1 MQKNNGFTLIE
12 VLAALIIV
20 ALGMLAVIR
29 AVNLTVSNTNY
40 LREKTI
46 AHWVAMNKLAETRL
60 NPVAPSD
67 GDSDGD
73 VDMAGVTWHWRMN
86 ITKTDNYIQRIEV
99 KVAPKTAKPDSSM
112 DTVFGLY
119 GKSFAPST
127 LTNWDFNP
135 GGINPNGTNTNNGQS
150 SSASSNPDPRPG
162 PLQ

>member
-1 MQKNNGFTLIE
+1 MRRSEGFTLIE

-29 AVNLTVSNTNY
+29 AVNLTVSNTSY
-40 LREKTI
+40 LRDKTI
-46 AHWVAMNKLAETRL
+46 AHWVAMNKLTETRL
-60 NPVAPSD
+60 NTAAPSE

-73 VDMAGVTWHWRMN
+73 VDMAGVTWHWRMTVTN
-86 ITKTDNYIQRIEV
+86 MDDYIQRIEV
-99 KVAPKTAKPDSSM
+99 KVAPKTASPDSSM

-127 LTNWDFNP
+127 PMTWDFNA
-135 GGINPNGTNTNNGQS
+135 GGINPNGTNTSGQS
-150 SSASSNPDPRPG
+150 SSTSSNPNPLPG